1 MDKIMDNFGIE
12 ILSPQGI
19 IFKGGIRFA
28 SFPTANGI
36 IVVLPGH
43 ERLVTKLKY
52 GEIIFESRDGVK
64 KITIIGGFAEITNK
78 NINVIA
84 EFAIN
89 SDETN
94 KHKIQQAVK
103 LAKEMKEK
111 RKNFVDM
118 SVIETE
124 LKKSVAELKSGIGLK
139 RKGM

>member
-1 MDKIMDNFGIE
+1 MNGFGIE
-12 ILSPQGI
+12 ILSAQGFV
-19 IFKGGIRFA
+19 FKGEIYFA

-36 IVVLPGH
+36 ITVFPGH
-43 ERLVTKLKY
+43 EGLVTNLKR
-52 GEIIFESRDGVK
+52 GEIILESLDGVK
-64 KITIIGGFAEITNK
+64 KISITGGFAEITNK

-84 EFAIN
+84 EFAVN

-94 KHKIQQAVK
+94 KHKIERAVK
-103 LAKEMKEK
+103 LAKEMQEK
-111 RKNFVDM
+111 RKNFVDI

>member
-1 MDKIMDNFGIE
+1 MNNFGIE
-12 ILSPQGI
+12 ILSPQGLV
-19 IFKGGIRFA
+19 FKGEIFSV

-36 IVVLPGH
+36 ITVLPGH
-43 ERLVTKLKY
+43 EGLVTNLKH
-52 GEIIFESRDGVK
+52 GEIILDSTNGVK
-64 KITIIGGFAEITNK
+64 KITIVGGFAEITNK

-84 EFAIN
+84 EFAAN

-94 KHKIQQAVK
+94 KHKIEQAVK

-124 LKKSVAELKSGIGLK
+124 LKKSVTELKSGIGLK

>member
-1 MDKIMDNFGIE
+1 MNNFGIE
-12 ILSPQGI
+12 ILSPQGLV
-19 IFKGGIRFA
+19 FKGEILSA

-36 IVVLPGH
+36 ITVLPGH
-43 ERLVTKLKY
+43 EGLVTNLKH
-52 GEIIFESRDGVK
+52 GEIILESSDGVK
-64 KITIIGGFAEITNK
+64 EIAITGGFAEITNK

-84 EFAIN
+84 EFAAN

-94 KHKIQQAVK
+94 KHKIEQAVK
-103 LAKEMKEK
+103 LAKEIKEK